1 MLAGELHFFSGYK
14 CKLENGRGK
23 DPSSKTIP
31 QIASEDY
38 VQKIIFLH
46 CYAFSI
52 VKTAVNHS
60 GFDFWNFILSKIL
73 LSSSQRKKKKAH
85 ILSQSETGT
94 YRHHV
99 LCHLLLDW
107 SSRVSLDMEYLR
119 PKIWIS
125 QNNVWKTDCFKCQ
138 NKGWERNVF
147 PWTVI
152 IVI

>member
-1 MLAGELHFFSGYK
+1 MLAGELHFFLGYK
-14 CKLENGRGK
+14 YKVENGRGK

-73 LSSSQRKKKKAH
+73 LSSSQRKKKKK
-85 ILSQSETGT
+85 LTFFLKVKLE
-94 YRHHV
+94 
-99 LCHLLLDW
+99 L
-107 SSRVSLDMEYLR
+107 
-119 PKIWIS
+119 
-125 QNNVWKTDCFKCQ
+125 
-138 NKGWERNVF
+138 
-147 PWTVI
+147 TVI
-152 IVI
+152 MFSVISFWTEAVEWVWTWNIWEQRFGFHRIMFGKPIALSVKTRGEKGMSFPGQW